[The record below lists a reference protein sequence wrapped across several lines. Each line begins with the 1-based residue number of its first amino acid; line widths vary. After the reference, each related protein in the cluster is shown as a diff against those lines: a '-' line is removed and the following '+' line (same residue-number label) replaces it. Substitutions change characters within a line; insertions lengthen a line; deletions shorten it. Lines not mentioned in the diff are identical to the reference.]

1 MLPSGYQE
9 VEYLTF
15 SQAQYIKTGIM
26 ASNDTEL
33 TISWST
39 TASSTLLVGA
49 RTDAGSNA
57 ITFGY
62 FANNYAFVGFGGST
76 SNLNTTVNP
85 MDGKKHTC
93 VLSRSVYTID
103 GANQTINRGTFSKYH
118 ELFLGTWN
126 NNGSPDSRY
135 FKGNVYG
142 MTIKKSGTAV
152 MHLVPCYRK
161 SDNVVGM
168 YDEISGKFMANNGSG
183 SFGKGPVA
191 ENPKVTYKTV
201 IHDAIKGFNDIQSS
215 LSNLSI
221 DLNVP
226 TPEAASTASI
236 CTVTQLVEATQKLST
251 IKKSDG
257 TFVTGKIPLYDPTVD
272 SGTRK

>member
-9 VEYLTF
+9 VEYLIF
-15 SQAQYIKTGIM
+15 SNSYIKTGVM
-26 ASNDTEL
+26 TSNDTEL
-33 TISWST
+33 TITWST
-39 TASSTLLVGA
+39 TAASTLLVGG
-49 RTDAGSNA
+49 RTDTGSNA

-62 FANNYAFVGFGGST
+62 FGNGSSFVGFGGPTTNLST
-76 SNLNTTVNP
+76 TINP

-93 VLSRSVYTID
+93 VLSRTVYTID
-103 GANQTINRGTFSKYH
+103 GASQSINRGTFSNYY

-126 NNGSPDSRY
+126 NNGTPDSRY
-135 FKGNVYG
+135 FVGNVYE
-142 MTIKKSGTAV
+142 MTIKKSGNLV

-161 SDNVVGM
+161 SDNVAGM
-168 YDEISGKFMANNGSG
+168 YDEVSGKFMPSVGSK
-183 SFGKGPVA
+183 SFGKGPAVVH
-191 ENPKVTYKTV
+191 NNVTYKTV
-201 IHDAIKGFNDIQSS
+201 IHDAIKGFNDIQST

-257 TFVTGKIPLYDPTVD
+257 TFVTGKIPLYDPTTD
-272 SGTRK
+272 SGTIK

>member
-9 VEYLTF
+9 VEYLIF
-15 SQAQYIKTGIM
+15 SNSYIKTGVM
-26 ASNDTEL
+26 TSNDTEL
-33 TISWST
+33 TITWST
-39 TASSTLLVGA
+39 TTASTLLVGG
-49 RTDAGSNA
+49 RTDTGSNA

-62 FANNYAFVGFGGST
+62 FGNGSSFVGFGGPTTNFS
-76 SNLNTTVNP
+76 TTVNP

-93 VLSRSVYTID
+93 VLSRNVYTID
-103 GANQTINRGTFSKYH
+103 GANQSINRGTFSNYY

-126 NNGSPDSRY
+126 NNGTPDSRY
-135 FKGNVYG
+135 FVGNVYE
-142 MTIKKSGTAV
+142 MTIKKSGNLV

-161 SDNVVGM
+161 SDNVAGM
-168 YDEISGKFMANNGSG
+168 YDEVSGKFMPSVGSG
-183 SFGKGPVA
+183 SFGKGPAVVH
-191 ENPKVTYKTV
+191 NNVTYKTV
-201 IHDAIKGFNDIQSS
+201 IHDAIKGFNDIQST

-226 TPEAASTASI
+226 IPEAASTASI

-257 TFVTGKIPLYDPTVD
+257 TFVTGKIPLYDPTTD
-272 SGTRK
+272 SGTKK